1 MNYHLWE
8 IRLRQRS
15 RAFCQMYVDGSLSD
29 LYDDDRDAYYRQVKR
44 IRKLYADCV
53 ARFGRGSVVEI
64 ISAVED
70 DFGAGDFL
78 QSFLP

>member
-15 RAFCQMYVDGSLSD
+15 RAFCAMYVDGSFSD
-29 LYDDDRDAYYRQVKR
+29 LYDDDRGAYYRQVKR

-53 ARFGRGSVVEI
+53 ARLGRNLVVEI
-64 ISAVED
+64 VSAVED
-70 DFGAGDFL
+70 EFGAGDFL